1 VVLAAIRQPLIYCIY
16 NISHL
21 KQKGKKK
28 KSVTPEIMER
38 KEGNAP
44 GAKRMLKPF
53 SVCIL
58 TFFEL
63 KFNTRGDKK
72 GCYKAF
78 VFTLSER

>member
-1 VVLAAIRQPLIYCIY
+1 MVLAANPSTAYMLQIQYNTFKTKRQE
-16 NISHL
+16 
-21 KQKGKKK
+21 K
-28 KSVTPEIMER
+28 KSVTPEIIER
-38 KEGNAP
+38 KKGKRS
-44 GAKRMLKPF
+44 GAKKNVKPF

-63 KFNTRGDKK
+63 KFNTKGDKK

>member
-1 VVLAAIRQPLIYCIY
+1 MVLAAIRQPLIYCKY
-16 NISHL
+16 NITHL

-28 KSVTPEIMER
+28 KSVTPEVIESKKGKR
-38 KEGNAP
+38 S

-53 SVCIL
+53 SICIL

-63 KFNTRGDKK
+63 KFNTKGDKK